1 MKLFRK
7 LLYLDE
13 GKGIE
18 KGAPEKRAFFRFWEI
33 FWLKK
38 YKMMAVNLMY
48 FVTNLIPMA
57 LAAFSYVIAVSLY
70 FTLTSTSDK
79 PVGEIISASP
89 QAAQLYT
96 MGLLFVT
103 FFFTTIPIYAM
114 GPTKAG
120 FMYIIKS
127 FVKRE
132 PCFIWFDFVS
142 KTRSNAKLAIKASL
156 INGFLGFLIMID
168 TAFVMAITTP
178 GTVLESY
185 FPGWM
190 QFFST
195 LILICLSVLF
205 YIMMLY
211 IYPMIVTFKL
221 TVRQLYRNAMLLAFI
236 RWLPNLGMLIFNVVV
251 IAVPLIFIDGIFSI
265 IVTVFV
271 YVVIGMGFMS
281 FVNTFYTYPALKK
294 YMIDNYKADKSRPAG
309 TEASNEDNSGENAG
323 ADDAAIIPDW
333 TPPSDSLEDIYGED
347 LDEVLTEDEN
357 IEEDDEGGE
366 DDEG

>member
-48 FVTNLIPMA
+48 FVANLIPMA
-57 LAAFSYVIAVSLY
+57 LAAFSYVLAVSMY
-70 FTLTSTSDK
+70 FTLTSTSEK
-79 PVGEIISASP
+79 TVGEIISSSP
-89 QAAQLYT
+89 EAAQLYT
-96 MGLLFVT
+96 MGLIFVT
-103 FFFTTIPIYAM
+103 LFFTIIPVYAM
-114 GPTKAG
+114 GPCKAG

-132 PCFIWFDFVS
+132 PCFIWYDFMT
-142 KTRSNAKLAIKASL
+142 KTRSNANLAIKASL

-168 TAFVMAITTP
+168 MSFVLAITTP
-178 GTVLESY
+178 GAPLEQY

-195 LILICLSVLF
+195 LILICLTVLF
-205 YIMMLY
+205 LIMMMY

-221 TVRQLYRNAMLLAFI
+221 TLKQLYKNAMLLAFI
-236 RWLPNLGMLIFNVVV
+236 RWLPNLGMLIFNIVA

-265 IVTVFV
+265 IVTLFV
-271 YVVIGMGFMS
+271 YLIIGMGFMS

-309 TEASNEDNSGENAG
+309 EAAPSEDNAGENVAD
-323 ADDAAIIPDW
+323 ADDGIIPDW

-347 LDEVLTEDEN
+347 IDEVLAEDEN
-357 IEEDDEGGE
+357 IEDDEGGE
-366 DDEG
+366 YNEG